1 MKKYKLETIVFLGG
15 AIGMGL
21 ELIAARVLSPY
32 VGSSNVVWK
41 YYRNNFSK
49 YELWILD
56 RRKKSR

>member
-32 VGSSNVVWK
+32 VGSSNVVWTSIIGII
-41 YYRNNFSK
+41 SK

>member
-21 ELIAARVLSPY
+21 ELIACSMD
-32 VGSSNVVWK
+32 K